1 MIPFLPIEFLVPA
14 VLGALIL
21 LPVIWWLLRLTPPR
35 PREVMFP
42 PTKLLLDIF
51 KKEETPIRS
60 PWWLTALRL
69 LLAAIIIIALAG
81 PIWRPATSNV
91 SNVDGPVWL
100 LVDNGWE
107 ASNNWEVRTK
117 TAENILD
124 QFELND
130 NPVLFVAT
138 ADGTNQ
144 ILVPGEVQE
153 ARERL
158 LALEPRPWSTSPS
171 ELIEQLQQAANEIP
185 PVALVWL
192 TGGLGTTSVDSFA
205 SSIINLIGSA
215 SITIYENEQPV
226 IGLNN
231 VQNQADQMLIFGT
244 RSIAENSLTTN
255 VIARDTKG
263 LVISETPL
271 EFEPGINSAQTQI
284 NLPIELRNDIARV
297 EIVGQ
302 KSAGAVQLIDERWRR
317 RSVGLLAGGSADLAQ
332 PLLSPLYYLNKA
344 LEPFAD
350 VRIPRDADLITAVP
364 ELVQQNVSV
373 VMLADIG
380 VIPQESSNELSE
392 WIADGGI
399 LVRFA
404 GPNLASGVNEL
415 IPVNLR
421 TGDRELGGN
430 LSWQKSQGLA
440 SFSNFSPFASILIP
454 DDIEVQRQ
462 VLAEPDINLPDRT
475 WASLAD
481 GTPLVTAERLGD
493 GWIVL
498 FHVTADT
505 RWSNLPISGTF
516 VEMLQQIVAFSN
528 LTSSSDNNESSDDQ
542 NVLSPLRLLDGFGQ
556 FVAPAPTA
564 RPIPTK
570 NFSANIASQIHPPGL
585 YGTDSAFQA
594 HNLLKENDILRPFDP
609 QLVSENISLRPYSID
624 GPIDLRDILFTIAFV
639 LLILDTIAVLYLSGG
654 WRMSQFRRTK
664 VAVIACIVLFSPI
677 ILSNPTFAQNEN
689 NQIDIAKAIE
699 ATTKTRLAY
708 VITGNSE
715 IDQVSEQG
723 LQGLSFF
730 LSSRTSLNSG
740 SPVGV
745 DINQDELSYF
755 PLIYWPI
762 DPNIPTPSSRTIAKI
777 DAFMRDGGTILFDT
791 RDQVNAYSGLND
803 FVNTPASLKLR
814 AILGGLDIPTLEPVP
829 SDHVLTKS
837 FYLLQEFPG
846 RWSGGQL
853 WVEAI
858 SDDNTSQNR
867 IVRSGDGVSPII
879 ITSNDFASAW
889 AIDSSNNY
897 LFPVVPPDPRQ
908 RELAFRTGTNI
919 VMYTLTGNYKAD
931 QVHIPEL
938 LERLGQ

>member
-1 MIPFLPIEFLVPA
+1 MA
-14 VLGALIL
+14 
-21 LPVIWWLLRLTPPR
+21 
-35 PREVMFP
+35 
-42 PTKLLLDIF
+42 
-51 KKEETPIRS
+51 
-60 PWWLTALRL
+60 
-69 LLAAIIIIALAG
+69 
-81 PIWRPATSNV
+81 
-91 SNVDGPVWL
+91 
-100 LVDNGWE
+100 
-107 ASNNWEVRTK
+107 
-117 TAENILD
+117 
-124 QFELND
+124 
-130 NPVLFVAT
+130 
-138 ADGTNQ
+138 
-144 ILVPGEVQE
+144 
-153 ARERL
+153 
-158 LALEPRPWSTSPS
+158 
-171 ELIEQLQQAANEIP
+171 
-185 PVALVWL
+185 
-192 TGGLGTTSVDSFA
+192 
-205 SSIINLIGSA
+205 
-215 SITIYENEQPV
+215 
-226 IGLNN
+226 
-231 VQNQADQMLIFGT
+231 
-244 RSIAENSLTTN
+244 
-255 VIARDTKG
+255 
-263 LVISETPL
+263 
-271 EFEPGINSAQTQI
+271 
-284 NLPIELRNDIARV
+284 
-297 EIVGQ
+297 
-302 KSAGAVQLIDERWRR
+302 QLICEI
-317 RSVGLLAGGSADLAQ
+317 
-332 PLLSPLYYLNKA
+332 YYL
-344 LEPFAD
+344 
-350 VRIPRDADLITAVP
+350 
-364 ELVQQNVSV
+364 Q
-373 VMLADIG
+373 
-380 VIPQESSNELSE
+380 
-392 WIADGGI
+392 
-399 LVRFA
+399 
-404 GPNLASGVNEL
+404 
-415 IPVNLR
+415 
-421 TGDRELGGN
+421 
-430 LSWQKSQGLA
+430 
-440 SFSNFSPFASILIP
+440 SPFI
-454 DDIEVQRQ
+454 
-462 VLAEPDINLPDRT
+462 
-475 WASLAD
+475 
-481 GTPLVTAERLGD
+481 
-493 GWIVL
+493 
-498 FHVTADT
+498 
-505 RWSNLPISGTF
+505 
-516 VEMLQQIVAFSN
+516 
-528 LTSSSDNNESSDDQ
+528 
-542 NVLSPLRLLDGFGQ
+542 
-556 FVAPAPTA
+556 
-564 RPIPTK
+564 
-570 NFSANIASQIHPPGL
+570 
-585 YGTDSAFQA
+585 
-594 HNLLKENDILRPFDP
+594 
-609 QLVSENISLRPYSID
+609 
-624 GPIDLRDILFTIAFV
+624 

-654 WRMSQFRRTK
+654 WRMSQFRRAK
-664 VAVIACIVLFSPI
+664 IAVIACIVLFSPI